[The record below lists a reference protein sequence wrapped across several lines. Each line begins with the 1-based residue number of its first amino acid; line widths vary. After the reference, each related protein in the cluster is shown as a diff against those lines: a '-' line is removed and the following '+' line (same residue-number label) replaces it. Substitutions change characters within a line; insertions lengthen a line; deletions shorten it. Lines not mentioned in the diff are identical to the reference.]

1 MRVDADARAYDA
13 LSKHPRAADLAA
25 ITRSLMTAAF
35 QHKRIEAPREQIG
48 KLAVEMR
55 ISREDASTPYGNAL
69 DVLERGPEDD
79 PGRALACA
87 LAARVVATF
96 PPTNRDEEDR
106 LANELLWLAV
116 HTPFDATGLIDHA
129 LGAEADGLWDA
140 IADRVRR
147 IDQASSQAFA
157 RGEALLGGIAL
168 ASSSSR
174 SATKQAAILAGDVRD
189 GKLARVLAGR
199 SAGAGAIEPV
209 LGEMSPAPHG
219 PVATTLLAVS
229 GIMFV
234 MHAARLFAKVAL
246 AYKRPAEVIVVDQG
260 ESGGLRVRWRI
271 ELLGRTM
278 RDRDVLLPR
287 SALLRASREVRYPR
301 MALYAGLLSLAVGS
315 YLGVSA
321 FVDGVRAASPSLLAS
336 GIAIV
341 AVGVAMD
348 FALSSIWPSA
358 RGRCRV
364 LFIPRDGSKLCIG
377 GVDTRRAD
385 AMLAR
390 LAGS

>member
-1 MRVDADARAYDA
+1 
-13 LSKHPRAADLAA
+13 
-25 ITRSLMTAAF
+25 
-35 QHKRIEAPREQIG
+35 
-48 KLAVEMR
+48 
-55 ISREDASTPYGNAL
+55 
-69 DVLERGPEDD
+69 
-79 PGRALACA
+79 
-87 LAARVVATF
+87 
-96 PPTNRDEEDR
+96 
-106 LANELLWLAV
+106 
-116 HTPFDATGLIDHA
+116 
-129 LGAEADGLWDA
+129 
-140 IADRVRR
+140 
-147 IDQASSQAFA
+147 
-157 RGEALLGGIAL
+157 
-168 ASSSSR
+168 
-174 SATKQAAILAGDVRD
+174 
-189 GKLARVLAGR
+189 
-199 SAGAGAIEPV
+199 
-209 LGEMSPAPHG
+209 MSPAPHG
-219 PVATTLLAVS
+219 PVATTLLALS

-260 ESGGLRVRWRI
+260 ESGGLRVRRRI